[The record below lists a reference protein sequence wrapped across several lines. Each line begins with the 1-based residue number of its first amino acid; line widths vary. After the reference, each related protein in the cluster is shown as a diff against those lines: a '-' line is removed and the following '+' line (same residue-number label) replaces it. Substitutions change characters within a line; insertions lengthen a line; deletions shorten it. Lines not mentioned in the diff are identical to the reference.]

1 MNDKFIVSVAN
12 ALLIDEKTNALVCKA
27 KALIDSALK
36 QELSKMEIKG
46 GWGNKTLFVYNYD
59 KKITIDLN
67 SASFEPSFFAINS
80 GVDIQNKL
88 KGVYKFEEKVELDA
102 LTGKGSLST
111 LPVGKVFVMIN
122 NKTGLTVEAIE
133 KEITIPSHKG
143 DTVKVTYQFEKT
155 VDTIELNAEKS
166 TGVYKLVLELQIFDK
181 KTGVPSLCQVQIN
194 QFKPSGNFEMNLSA
208 SSPST
213 SKIQGD
219 AMSDDDGSY
228 GSIDLFPGEESEIDF
243 TSLAVAPNELDLE
256 VDDTIALNVYGVRG
270 VTYAPVLMD
279 KTLLNFKSDDV
290 LIASTTENI
299 VKGIKSGE
307 TNIVVSLK
315 DNPNISGIAT
325 VNVTGGI

>member
-12 ALLIDEKTNALVCKA
+12 ALLIDEKTNTLVCKA

-102 LTGKGSLST
+102 FTGKGSLST

-166 TGVYKLVLELQIFDK
+166 TGVYKLVLEI
-181 KTGVPSLCQVQIN
+181 GRAHV
-194 QFKPSGNFEMNLSA
+194 
-208 SSPST
+208 
-213 SKIQGD
+213 
-219 AMSDDDGSY
+219 
-228 GSIDLFPGEESEIDF
+228 
-243 TSLAVAPNELDLE
+243 
-256 VDDTIALNVYGVRG
+256 
-270 VTYAPVLMD
+270 
-279 KTLLNFKSDDV
+279 
-290 LIASTTENI
+290 
-299 VKGIKSGE
+299 
-307 TNIVVSLK
+307 
-315 DNPNISGIAT
+315 
-325 VNVTGGI
+325 